1 MKAMILSAGLGM
13 RMRPLTE
20 KIPKPLLL
28 IGNRPIIH
36 YTLLFLK
43 KYGVTDVI
51 INLHHLADK
60 MRENL
65 GDGSGFG
72 MKINYSFE
80 PEILGTGGG
89 IKKVEPFLSNN
100 TFVVIN
106 GDILIDVD
114 LNDVIRFH
122 KEKKALATMALRH
135 DKDANRYGAIEI
147 DKENRIREF
156 LGMIKGAD
164 ENLTRLMFTGLHI
177 LEPRIFSY
185 LPEKGCINRTAYPEM
200 IKNGEQ
206 VFGYVM
212 NGYWRDIGTPEAYSS
227 AEKELKERPL

>member
-1 MKAMILSAGLGM
+1 MILAAGLGT

-20 KIPKPLLL
+20 KMPKPLLL

-43 KYGVTDVI
+43 KYGITDVI

-65 GDGSGFG
+65 DDGSGFG
-72 MKINYSFE
+72 MKIAYSFE

-89 IKKVEPFLSNN
+89 IKKVEPFLSDN

-122 KEKKALATMALRH
+122 KEKNATATMVLR
-135 DKDANRYGAIEI
+135 KDDNIERYGTIGI
-147 DKENRIREF
+147 DKENRIRQF
-156 LGMIKGAD
+156 LNIIKSD
-164 ENLTRLMFTGLHI
+164 ETLTRLMFTGLHI
-177 LEPRIFSY
+177 LEPTIFSY

-212 NGYWRDIGTPEAYSS
+212 NGYWRDLGTPEAYSS
-227 AEKELKERPL
+227 AEKELKERLL